1 MKRTNHIR
9 RAAAVLLSLL
19 LCAQTAAPALAADS
33 RTIYIN
39 SAGDLLLDKGFT
51 REYGARQIDRTVD
64 SLLKPLLMREM
75 LFGKLRK
82 GGKAK
87 AEAKNG
93 KIVLT

>member
-1 MKRTNHIR
+1 MAELILDKSLR
-9 RAAAVLLSLL
+9 RLADKLQQKNVELSV
-19 LCAQTAAPALAADS
+19 D
-33 RTIYIN
+33 N
-39 SAGDLLLDKGFT
+39 SARELLLDKGFT

>member
-1 MKRTNHIR
+1 MWRNSH
-9 RAAAVLLSLL
+9 LL
-19 LCAQTAAPALAADS
+19 LVMLQPTVHIVGDVEFLLAAEHDV
-33 RTIYIN
+33 
-39 SAGDLLLDKGFT
+39 
-51 REYGARQIDRTVD
+51 RTVD